1 LILKGYIENFEF
13 NTIFGNLR
21 EIMNHL
27 TKNKI
32 RHRWNKIKGVPI
44 EWDLRLYRR
53 ILAKINEIDLG
64 KASDKELKD
73 RSAGLIEQT
82 MQGTPL
88 GKLLIEAY
96 ALVRETAWRTVGM
109 RPFDVQVIAGMVMHH
124 GKLAEMNTG
133 EGKTLVAVF
142 PAYLN
147 ALSGKGVH
155 IHTFND
161 YLARRDA
168 AWMGPIYEF
177 LGLSVGCIQEGMS
190 PSERKKAYNSDITY
204 STAKEAGFD
213 YLRDHL
219 CYDKKDCVHREF
231 HYVIVDE
238 ADSILIDEAR
248 VPLVIAGSTDK
259 PKADSGQLGQIA
271 KGLKEDIDFETDEGK
286 RNIYLTPSGLKRV
299 ENILE
304 VKNLHAAENL
314 DLLTRLNQALHAEYL
329 LHRDID
335 YIVRKG
341 KIEIVDEFT
350 GRVVE
355 DRHWPDGLQAA
366 VEAKEKLSVG
376 SGGSILGSITLQ
388 HFLEL
393 YPKISGMTAT
403 AQPAAD
409 ELKQFYGLTVVV
421 IPPNRPCIRTDHPDE
436 IFTHKEAK
444 TQALIDEIRHCREIG
459 RPVLV
464 GTASVEESEELAAA
478 LKITGIS
485 CDVLNAKND
494 EQEAKI
500 IAQAGSPGAVTISTN
515 MAGRGT
521 DIKLGGDKE
530 QSKDKVVE
538 LGGLFVIGTN
548 RHESLRVDQQ
558 LRGRAGRQGDPGSS
572 RFFTSLEDNLIQ
584 RYNIRNILPK
594 KYRSLKQDR
603 PIDNSLV
610 HRQIDHGQRIIEGQN
625 FEIRKTLWKYS
636 ILVEKHREIT
646 QSRRQE
652 ILHDGSH
659 LGFLED
665 ATPKRYS
672 KVKSLMG
679 ESRIH
684 EIEQRITL
692 YAIDQCWTDHL
703 AMIADIREGIHL
715 TSVGGQSPIREFH
728 KIVDQEFQQLEKKID
743 GTILQT
749 FKSLPITEQG
759 VNLDDAGIRGP
770 SSTWTYVITDN
781 QFGLWVGMIQGSN
794 IGATAVAAAAYGP
807 LYILMGLVQ
816 RFRKKPK
823 TFN

>member
-1 LILKGYIENFEF
+1 
-13 NTIFGNLR
+13 
-21 EIMNHL
+21 MNHL
-27 TKNKI
+27 TKKKI
-32 RHRWNKIKGVPI
+32 LHRWNKLKGVPI
-44 EWDLRLYRR
+44 EWDLSPYRK
-53 ILAKINEIDLG
+53 ILAKINVIDLE
-64 KASDKELKD
+64 KASDRELKK
-73 RSAGLIEQT
+73 RSVRLIEQAR
-82 MQGTPL
+82 QGISL
-88 GKLLIEAY
+88 DKLLAEAY
-96 ALVRETAWRTVGM
+96 AIVRETARRTVGM
-109 RPFDVQVIAGMVMHH
+109 RPFDVQILAGIVMHQ

-133 EGKTLVAVF
+133 EGKTLAAVL

-147 ALSGKGVH
+147 AISGKGVH

-177 LGLSVGCIQEGMS
+177 LGLSVGCIQEGMF
-190 PSERKKAYNSDITY
+190 PSDRKKAYHCDITY

-219 CYDKKDCVHREF
+219 RYSKEELVHREF

-259 PKADSGQLGQIA
+259 PEADSGQLVQIA
-271 KGLKEDIDFETDEGK
+271 KGLREDVDFETDEGK
-286 RNIYLTPSGLKRV
+286 RNIYLTPWGLKRI
-299 ENILE
+299 ESILE
-304 VKNLHAAENL
+304 VKNLHAPENL

-329 LHRDID
+329 LRRDID
-335 YIVRKG
+335 YIVRKR

-366 VEAKEKLSVG
+366 VEAKEKLRLG

-403 AQPAAD
+403 AQPASD
-409 ELKQFYGLTVVV
+409 ELKQFYELTVVV
-421 IPPNRPCIRTDHPDE
+421 IPPNLPCIRIDHPDE

-444 TQALIDEIRHCREIG
+444 TKALIDEIKHCHETE

-464 GTASVEESEELAAA
+464 GTACVEESEELAAA
-478 LKITGIS
+478 LKNAGIS
-485 CDVLNAKND
+485 CHVLNAKND
-494 EQEAKI
+494 ELEAQI
-500 IAQAGSPGAVTISTN
+500 IAQAGSPGSVTISTN

-530 QSKDKVVE
+530 QERDKVVK
-538 LGGLFVIGTN
+538 LGGLYVIGTN

-572 RFFTSLEDNLIQ
+572 RFFTSLEDSLIK
-584 RYNIRNILPK
+584 RYNIRNLLPK
-594 KYRSLKQDR
+594 KYRSLKQEE
-603 PIDNSLV
+603 PIDNPLV
-610 HRQIDHGQRIIEGQN
+610 QKEIARGQRIIEGQN

-636 ILVEKHREIT
+636 ILVEKHRGMT
-646 QSRRQE
+646 QLRRQE
-652 ILHDGSH
+652 ILWDGTD

-665 ATPKRYS
+665 AAPKLYS
-672 KVKSLMG
+672 KLKSLMG
-679 ESRIH
+679 ENRMH

-692 YAIDQCWTDHL
+692 YAIDSCWSEHL
-703 AMIADIREGIHL
+703 AKIADIREGIHL
-715 TSVGGQSPIREFH
+715 TSVGGQSPIREF
-728 KIVDQEFQQLEKKID
+728 QQLEHKID
-743 GTILQT
+743 AMILQR
-749 FKSLPITEQG
+749 FEFLPVTEKG
-759 VNLDDAGIRGP
+759 VDLDEEGIRGP
-770 SSTWTYVITDN
+770 SSTWTYMITDN
-781 QFGLWVGMIQGSN
+781 QFGLWVGMLQGSN

-807 LYILMGLVQ
+807 LYILLGLLQ
-816 RFRKKPK
+816 RFSKKS
-823 TFN
+823 NS

>member
-1 LILKGYIENFEF
+1 
-13 NTIFGNLR
+13 
-21 EIMNHL
+21 MNHL
-27 TKNKI
+27 TKKKI
-32 RHRWNKIKGVPI
+32 MHRWNKLKGVPI
-44 EWDLRLYRR
+44 EWDLGPYRK
-53 ILAKINEIDLG
+53 ILTKINGLDLE
-64 KASDKELKD
+64 KESDQELKE
-73 RSAGLIEQT
+73 RSARLIEQARR
-82 MQGTPL
+82 GISL
-88 GKLLIEAY
+88 DKLLVESY
-96 ALVRETAWRTVGM
+96 ALVRETARRTVGM
-109 RPFDVQVIAGMVMHH
+109 RPFDVQVIAGIIMHK

-133 EGKTLVAVF
+133 EGKTLVAVL

-177 LGLSVGCIQEGMS
+177 LGLRVGCIQEGML
-190 PSERKKAYNSDITY
+190 PDQRKKAYNSDITY

-213 YLRDHL
+213 FLRDHL
-219 CYDKKDCVHREF
+219 CYRKEDCVHRDF

-259 PKADSGQLGQIA
+259 PEADPGQLGQIA
-271 KGLKEDIDFETDEGK
+271 KSLKQSIDFETDEGK
-286 RNIYLTPSGLKRV
+286 RNIYLTPSGLSRI
-299 ENILE
+299 ETILK
-304 VKNLHAAENL
+304 VKNLHAPENL

-366 VEAKEKLSVG
+366 VEAKEKLRLG

-393 YPKISGMTAT
+393 YPKMSGMTAT

-421 IPPNRPCIRTDHPDE
+421 VPPNRPCIRKDHPDK

-444 TQALIDEIRHCREIG
+444 TKALIHEIRRCHESE

-478 LKITGIS
+478 LENAGVS
-485 CDVLNAKND
+485 CEVLNAKND
-494 EQEAKI
+494 ELEAQI
-500 IAQAGSPGAVTISTN
+500 IAQAGSPGAVIISTN

-521 DIKLGGDKE
+521 DIKLGGDQE
-530 QSKDKVVE
+530 QERDKVVG
-538 LGGLFVIGTN
+538 LGGLYVIGTN

-572 RFFTSLEDNLIQ
+572 LFFTSLEDNLIQ
-584 RYNIRNILPK
+584 RYNIRHLLPK
-594 KYRSLKQDR
+594 KYRSLKQEG
-603 PIDNSLV
+603 PVDNPLV
-610 HRQIDHGQRIIEGQN
+610 HREIARGQRIIEGQN

-636 ILVEKHREIT
+636 ILVEKQREMT
-646 QSRRQE
+646 QRRRQE
-652 ILHDGSH
+652 ILGDGAD
-659 LGFLED
+659 LYFLEEE
-665 ATPKRYS
+665 APNHYAKL
-672 KVKSLMG
+672 VSLVGKDGMQK
-679 ESRIH
+679 
-684 EIEQRITL
+684 IEQQITL
-692 YAIDQCWTDHL
+692 HAIDRCWTDHL

-728 KIVDQEFQQLEKKID
+728 KIVDQEFQQLEQKID

-749 FKSLPITEQG
+749 FQSLPVTEKG
-759 VNLDDAGIRGP
+759 VDLDDAGIRGP

-794 IGATAVAAAAYGP
+794 IGATAVAAAVYGP
-807 LYILMGLVQ
+807 LYILLGLIQ
-816 RFRKKPK
+816 RFWKKPK
-823 TFN
+823 K